1 MDHTSLPVDDK
12 RITIID
18 PIPASV
24 NNNNLVPTANCFM
37 VVPGGAFCFNPYT
50 YYINGASDKN
60 TVLQSA
66 SWCNVSNG
74 TITTPIKSVKVL
86 WQTLEDGDLGDPV
99 LGVVNT
105 YDDHTNIVDLK
116 NGDNL
121 TDARIYCRVAPN
133 TAGGSGLIAAYSGDN
148 GTGDILWSWHIWV
161 TDYSPSATAN
171 ESVDD
176 VNKRIQKYTYGNKT
190 QYPMMD
196 RNLGAMAGYTNV
208 PSSRIERSKTN
219 GFHYQWGRKDPFP
232 STYSANSPS
241 SITINSDQLTPGM
254 LNLYQPDG
262 VSYFVRKTLSV
273 QYTIRQA
280 FQNPTVIASAS
291 YDSWC
296 SQSTEYL
303 WNDSQG
309 NKTEYDP
316 CPAGWRVTSKVN
328 YQSFFTNQSYTESE
342 DVQTMNLANS
352 SSLEGNGGAVLYF
365 ENQTSGRS
373 TYIRL
378 TGYQEYANSFNYING
393 MSNLWCREAKGGDA
407 GKHGYALA
415 IILANKVGYARGG
428 KRNISN
434 VWATRD
440 AHPLRCIQDRK

>member
-1 MDHTSLPVDDK
+1 MVEPGGNFNF
-12 RITIID
+12 D
-18 PIPASV
+18 PFLFHQVGQDIENTTLTGWTKGSRGGIASV
-24 NNNNLVPTANCFM
+24 KLV
-37 VVPGGAFCFNPYT
+37 
-50 YYINGASDKN
+50 
-60 TVLQSA
+60 
-66 SWCNVSNG
+66 
-74 TITTPIKSVKVL
+74 
-86 WQTLEDGDLGDPV
+86 WQTRENGDVGDPV
-99 LGVVNT
+99 VGIVNSST
-105 YDDHTNIVDLK
+105 DHSNIVEVK
-116 NGDNL
+116 R
-121 TDARIYCRVAPN
+121 TDGTSIETTPAKLPGECRIYCRVAAN
-133 TAGGSGLIAAYSGDN
+133 TTGGNGLIAAYDASGK
-148 GTGDILWSWHIWV
+148 ILWSWHLWV
-161 TDYSPSATAN
+161 TDYSPSAIAN

-196 RNLGAMAGYTNV
+196 RNLGAMAGYTVV
-208 PSSRIERSKTN
+208 PPTLLERSKTN

-328 YQSFFTNQSYTESE
+328 YQSFHESI
-342 DVQTMNLANS
+342 
-352 SSLEGNGGAVLYF
+352 LY
-365 ENQTSGRS
+365 G
-373 TYIRL
+373 I
-378 TGYQEYANSFNYING
+378 
-393 MSNLWCREAKGGDA
+393 CRCPNDEFG
-407 GKHGYALA
+407 
-415 IILANKVGYARGG
+415 
-428 KRNISN
+428 
-434 VWATRD
+434 
-440 AHPLRCIQDRK
+440 